1 MDMDESVCMDD
12 SPMSM
17 IMPSPTA
24 PSDENVGATAAN
36 DHNDVT
42 VKTQIISNG
51 DIVNSPD
58 KQHCGSNHD
67 SHQQHSLLAGM
78 PHTNN
83 PHVIAAQRTLWH
95 AIDTAL
101 ANYSREILAMEGSTD
116 NDAAEVTKDPNI

>member
-1 MDMDESVCMDD
+1 
-12 SPMSM
+12 M

-24 PSDENVGATAAN
+24 PSDETVGATAAN
-36 DHNDVT
+36 GHNDVT

-67 SHQQHSLLAGM
+67 LHQQHSLLAGM

-83 PHVIAAQRTLWH
+83 PHVIAARRTLWH

-101 ANYSREILAMEGSTD
+101 ADYSQKILAMERSTGK
-116 NDAAEVTKDPNI
+116 DAAEVTKDPNI